1 MKSYRRLT
9 LVHYM
14 TFAMRDKLENIQIL
28 RAVAACM
35 VLASHIGTEVADL
48 AGRRGVT
55 SSFEITP
62 WATGVDVFFV
72 LSGFLMLVTA
82 GDEAGRPGAAA
93 AFMGRRI
100 ARIAPL
106 YWLLTT
112 ALVLGSLALPG
123 MLHVPIG
130 DAPHVLASYAF
141 WPSLRG
147 EEIRPVLALG
157 WTLEYEM
164 FFYALFALA
173 LLLPRG
179 WTVPSLA
186 ALMLCVVAAGQ
197 VWRPSGVALQF
208 WSSPIILEF
217 LLGVGCAVA
226 YRRGLRLTS
235 AQGGALVAVGLVL
248 LLLSGDAAAQRGSW
262 LPLASVGFPALLVV
276 AGAALS
282 PSARDGAFARIGVE
296 IGAASYSLYLLHP
309 FVLRTLRVVWDR
321 FEPPLGLFWIVSA
334 VLAVIGSILLRRIVE
349 DPINRWAKDLTAGA
363 RRRGRVQ
370 PAGIDHCARH
380 HRRWTTPCSRASS
393 NGVFLRPRMQRR
405 GVEHEGLV
413 RIEQDEVR
421 RRALGEPA
429 LRQPEDF
436 GRSRRHGA
444 QQRRQVRSRRH
455 APAAGRRRAWSR
467 ARSPRRRLRRR
478 AAAWS
483 RRPADHGRTRRR
495 RSRPSASASTMAS
508 RSSSCRSGGDSF
520 RKVR

>member
-370 PAGIDHCARH
+370 PA
-380 HRRWTTPCSRASS
+380 
-393 NGVFLRPRMQRR
+393 
-405 GVEHEGLV
+405 E
-413 RIEQDEVR
+413 
-421 RRALGEPA
+421 
-429 LRQPEDF
+429 
-436 GRSRRHGA
+436 
-444 QQRRQVRSRRH
+444 
-455 APAAGRRRAWSR
+455 
-467 ARSPRRRLRRR
+467 
-478 AAAWS
+478 
-483 RRPADHGRTRRR
+483 
-495 RSRPSASASTMAS
+495 
-508 RSSSCRSGGDSF
+508 
-520 RKVR
+520 